1 VNLGRKKAKIV
12 EENISMKDCEKH
24 FLELLE
30 GGKGIG
36 EETGE
41 NRRMEGDQ

>member
-1 VNLGRKKAKIV
+1 M
-12 EENISMKDCEKH
+12 ENWEKH

-30 GGKGIG
+30 GEKGID